1 VAKKKRPAAKKPAE
15 PKPEHVALRAEA
27 ADAVRKQAPD
37 LADDLEAGKLR
48 VAAAPRAMRRKAK
61 EAREAA
67 EALEATAES
76 LEAVKDAFPQR
87 LREQRRKEAAKLREA
102 KAKKARLAKARKAA
116 TRKQKQEDRKL
127 LAEIKRDRKSGF
139 FI

>member
-1 VAKKKRPAAKKPAE
+1 
-15 PKPEHVALRAEA
+15 VALVAEA
-27 ADAVRKQAPD
+27 AGAVRKLAPD

-48 VAAAPRAMRRKAK
+48 VAAALRAMRRKVK

-87 LREQRRKEAAKLREA
+87 LREQRQNEAGKLR
-102 KAKKARLAKARKAA
+102 
-116 TRKQKQEDRKL
+116 QD
-127 LAEIKRDRKSGF
+127 
-139 FI
+139 